1 MIGKVPTFI
10 SVFDCKKGYVYSH
23 VAAFLYQFVLSYILL
38 LFSCIKCFC
47 IIFLEQSLFILVS
60 FYLLTSISLL
70 KLNKSVVC
78 PLSGYDIDLHRIIF
92 LMQKLKNSWLVSC
105 LSSFHIFWNTSVL
118 NYIVTLLNYTLF
130 VFALAGLYQD
140 VSR

>member
-23 VAAFLYQFVLSYILL
+23 VAAFLYQFVRSYILL

-60 FYLLTSISLL
+60 FHLLTSISLL

-92 LMQKLKNSWLVSC
+92 LMQKLKNS
-105 LSSFHIFWNTSVL
+105 
-118 NYIVTLLNYTLF
+118 
-130 VFALAGLYQD
+130 
-140 VSR
+140 